1 MKRLKRIM
9 ALVIAMAM
17 VLTMMSMAAFAAY
30 TYTRV
35 EVGATYDSNTEYFT
49 DEAGTAYTGGADGF
63 EAAVANGLY
72 TREGEE
78 DPAPP
83 TPTPTGNPEPGEFNH
98 GEFNG
103 STPDG
108 TIEATNVT
116 AGDSVDYYQLVE
128 WDTSLA
134 NWKLTTLGS
143 SCGVTLDELINGITE
158 TESATI
164 ATNLANAAAT
174 GNMTA
179 SDPAT
184 TFTASVAPGLYYL
197 KATPAATNKDV
208 IYNPAFVSSDYYEGG
223 NTVDFSSE
231 IGSSAVLKKS
241 GVPFDK
247 EVTGTDKYVDVK
259 PGDIIPYKIT
269 TTIPSFGQSYKN
281 PKFVISD
288 DLSAGLKLSGDITV
302 TYGENTATATVTDVL
317 TIAPDTADGGG
328 FTITFA
334 KSFLTGLLDEMDVT
348 VEYSAEVT
356 SAATENV
363 NVMDNKAK
371 LTFSNTPSTEV
382 DKEDITRHYTFS
394 IDGNLLGSSN
404 NQTDE
409 LIKVACDKDGNPIY
423 DQKTTYYG
431 TQVNPLD
438 GASFTLTPVAP
449 TTGTAKTVSSAD
461 GGHIQFLGLDAG
473 EYTLVENS
481 APQGYVKDS
490 RTWTVKIIPH
500 YDTTVTDLLL
510 SYDVEFYVDGAKVTT
525 SAFEVNNEGE
535 TTSQVVTSSDD
546 TDAMQQIGNTP
557 GAELP
562 STGGIG
568 TTIFYVVGAILVL
581 GAGVVLITRRRMDA

>member
-223 NTVDFSSE
+223 NTVDFYQ
-231 IGSSAVLKKS
+231 KK
-241 GVPFDK
+241 
-247 EVTGTDKYVDVK
+247 Y
-259 PGDIIPYKIT
+259 I
-269 TTIPSFGQSYKN
+269 
-281 PKFVISD
+281 
-288 DLSAGLKLSGDITV
+288 
-302 TYGENTATATVTDVL
+302 
-317 TIAPDTADGGG
+317 
-328 FTITFA
+328 
-334 KSFLTGLLDEMDVT
+334 
-348 VEYSAEVT
+348 
-356 SAATENV
+356 
-363 NVMDNKAK
+363 
-371 LTFSNTPSTEV
+371 
-382 DKEDITRHYTFS
+382 
-394 IDGNLLGSSN
+394 
-404 NQTDE
+404 
-409 LIKVACDKDGNPIY
+409 
-423 DQKTTYYG
+423 
-431 TQVNPLD
+431 
-438 GASFTLTPVAP
+438 
-449 TTGTAKTVSSAD
+449 
-461 GGHIQFLGLDAG
+461 
-473 EYTLVENS
+473 
-481 APQGYVKDS
+481 
-490 RTWTVKIIPH
+490 
-500 YDTTVTDLLL
+500 
-510 SYDVEFYVDGAKVTT
+510 
-525 SAFEVNNEGE
+525 
-535 TTSQVVTSSDD
+535 
-546 TDAMQQIGNTP
+546 
-557 GAELP
+557 
-562 STGGIG
+562 
-568 TTIFYVVGAILVL
+568 
-581 GAGVVLITRRRMDA
+581 